1 MGYKW
6 ANFIMKKMFILAA
19 MAVAMMVAM
28 PAQAQSRK
36 DKKAAAKEQWEM
48 EQRQKKEE
56 AELRHQIEM
65 QNLKNEQ
72 QAKED
77 AAAQAKIDAEKARQE
92 QAKRDAEN
100 EQIRK
105 MNMVAEMP
113 CQTYDDAEWFYA
125 TGVKRFKANQLNLTP
140 TTLLR
145 STRQQLLQ
153 KLQGK
158 YQQVIDDYF
167 DQMETEDGEYARQHI
182 ESAGRQVIQQLVN
195 ETYEVCRKQ
204 TQLADAEGYYT
215 MYMAI
220 KVSKKEIIEK
230 TINTLSEEQELKTR
244 FNEKQFR
251 DSAFKVFEENND
263 KAYNE
268 YKQQQ

>member
-1 MGYKW
+1 
-6 ANFIMKKMFILAA
+6 MKKLFFYATV
-19 MAVAMMVAM
+19 VAMSMAMVM
-28 PAQAQSRK
+28 PMQAQSRK
-36 DKKAAAKEQWEM
+36 DKKEAKKANWEM
-48 EQRQKKEE
+48 QQQQQREE
-56 AELRHQIEM
+56 AELRHQM
-65 QNLKNEQ
+65 KMDSLKNVQREKDE
-72 QAKED
+72 AKAK
-77 AAAQAKIDAEKARQE
+77 AALEAEKRAAE

-100 EQIRK
+100 EYIRQQQ
-105 MNMVAEMP
+105 MVAEMP
-113 CQTYDDAEWFYA
+113 CQSYDDDEWFYA
-125 TGVKRFKANQLNLTP
+125 TGVKRFKVNQTNLTP

-182 ESAGRQVIQQLVN
+182 ESAGRQVINQLIN

-204 TQLADAEGYYT
+204 TQIPDAEGFLT

-220 KVSKKEIIEK
+220 KVSKKEVIEK
-230 TINTLSEEQELKTR
+230 TINKIDEDQQLKVR

-251 DSAFKVFEENND
+251 DSAFKVFQEEN
-263 KAYNE
+263 KKEYNE
-268 YKQQQ
+268 YVNQ